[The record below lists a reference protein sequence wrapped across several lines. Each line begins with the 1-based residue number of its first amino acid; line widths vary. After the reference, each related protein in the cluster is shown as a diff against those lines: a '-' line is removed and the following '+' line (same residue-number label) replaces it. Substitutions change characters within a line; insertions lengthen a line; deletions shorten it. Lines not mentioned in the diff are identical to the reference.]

1 MARLSKQNHTQLLLI
16 VALLGWLLPG
26 AGYFMLEEKRRAVI
40 ILVTLTLTFCIG
52 LYIGSIGVIDL
63 VGPAPSYVKAAQV
76 MNSPIVFLLSH
87 HTAGGRYPVYGWPG
101 EIGQIYTMVSGLLN
115 LLCIV
120 NSISL
125 AHIGRIVPAGE

>member
-1 MARLSKQNHTQLLLI
+1 MARPSKENHIQFLLI
-16 VALLGWLLPG
+16 AGLLGWLLPG
-26 AGYFMLEEKRRAVI
+26 AGYFVLGEKKRAI
-40 ILVTLTLTFCIG
+40 IIFVAISLTLCVG

-76 MNSPIVFLLSH
+76 MNPPIVLVLSH
-87 HTAGGRYPVYGWPG
+87 HTASGGYPVYGWPN

-120 NSISL
+120 NAVSL
-125 AHIGRIVPAGE
+125 AHRRRTEPAGE